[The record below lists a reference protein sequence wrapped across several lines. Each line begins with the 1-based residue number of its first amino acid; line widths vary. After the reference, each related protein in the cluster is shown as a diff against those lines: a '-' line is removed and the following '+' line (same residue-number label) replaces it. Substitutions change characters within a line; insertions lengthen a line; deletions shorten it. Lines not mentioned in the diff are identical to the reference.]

1 MESYSRKRRKCW
13 HVKIA
18 SNCHPSSWILHQC
31 SAIHACLSR
40 VGSKTTFALFWS
52 ELGFLDKTVVVDA
65 ERHQDL
71 ILKAPRLH
79 SYLCGHLKSQDW
91 WLSLGNVLHPQR
103 SSAFE
108 RPAISVCTPV
118 YHTHLH
124 ESHQSTN
131 INTLTIFYHV
141 KSSWDIETELPES
154 GKLQKANAPLKK
166 GFVVEFAVQFNQKSK
181 HDLRVQSCSD
191 RQWGCV
197 YIVVVALELL
207 RSQLKWTAR
216 GWQSSG

>member
-1 MESYSRKRRKCW
+1 MLQKLRDNFIESYSRKRRKWW

-18 SNCHPSSWILHQC
+18 WNCHSSSWILHQC

-40 VGSKTTFALFWS
+40 VGSKTTFALFWG

-79 SYLCGHLKSQDW
+79 SYLCGLLKSQDW
-91 WLSLGNVLHPQR
+91 WLTLGNVLHPRR

-108 RPAISVCTPV
+108 RPAIGVHLST
-118 YHTHLH
+118 THLH

-131 INTLTIFYHV
+131 INTLTIF
-141 KSSWDIETELPES
+141 
-154 GKLQKANAPLKK
+154 
-166 GFVVEFAVQFNQKSK
+166 
-181 HDLRVQSCSD
+181 
-191 RQWGCV
+191 
-197 YIVVVALELL
+197 
-207 RSQLKWTAR
+207 
-216 GWQSSG
+216 